1 MVEICFLT
9 FNTFLIFKFLYCIWF
24 WYVLKTVSHWE
35 FWLKFVSSACFYL
48 HSLLLKNT
56 IDDTDHMHIF
66 SIILPFLN
74 LAPMPPMF
82 SALCPQDEELYLTKL
97 FQQYFPCVDFSY
109 FSSIFIFLLIFDR
122 CVFHK
127 KTRKKSRSKMD
138 VWPLPKLMEYH
149 RCLWPHKT
157 LQFSTG
163 RGPYKQWQK
172 VLPISGGHNFAAF
185 CYARIMLWPSAAG
198 LMTPHPHIGWIICLL
213 EVRVEYFRS
222 SPTPTIPQILLRLA

>member
-1 MVEICFLT
+1 M
-9 FNTFLIFKFLYCIWF
+9 
-24 WYVLKTVSHWE
+24 
-35 FWLKFVSSACFYL
+35 
-48 HSLLLKNT
+48 
-56 IDDTDHMHIF
+56 
-66 SIILPFLN
+66 
-74 LAPMPPMF
+74 
-82 SALCPQDEELYLTKL
+82 
-97 FQQYFPCVDFSY
+97 
-109 FSSIFIFLLIFDR
+109 FLLIFDR

-127 KTRKKSRSKMD
+127 KRKKVESKMD

-157 LQFSTG
+157 LQFSAG

-222 SPTPTIPQILLRLA
+222 TSHPHHTTDPFEVSLVGEMISDIWGLFYNCNYKNWD